1 MKVVVDTNIIF
12 SALLNRSSRIAQC
25 ILFPNS
31 RLSFFAPS
39 MLLEEIVAHEEKLLL
54 ISGYSKQELD
64 RLMLI
69 LSRRIRFIHIGLIP
83 EATLRAAEKL
93 TKDMDVDDTE
103 FVALAIHMKAK
114 LWSGDK
120 KLRSGLEK
128 KGWNKFLSTEDVFQ
142 MIRKHSD

>member
-1 MKVVVDTNIIF
+1 
-12 SALLNRSSRIAQC
+12 
-25 ILFPNS
+25 
-31 RLSFFAPS
+31 

-93 TKDMDVDDTE
+93 TKDVDVDDTE

-120 KLRSGLEK
+120 KLRSDLEK